1 MPGKSTQ
8 RNFFYLLSSLL
19 LFCSLPLTAQW
30 FYFGRNKVQYTD
42 FKWQILKTEHFDI
55 YYYPEME
62 ELAERGAFFAEES
75 FAYLE
80 NKFNFTMNRR
90 IPLIFYSSHLHFQQ
104 TNVTSGYIPEG
115 VGGFFEFLKGRVVIP
130 SNGNINQFRKVIQHE
145 LVHVFMHSK
154 VYFAN
159 KEHGNFDGTFP
170 PLWFVEGL
178 AEFWSSEWD
187 AQAEMVI
194 KDAVLHNYLVPL
206 SQIYTIFGTYTM
218 YKEGQ
223 AILEY
228 IAERYGEEKVLL
240 LMENIWKYGNF
251 SQVFQEVI
259 GRSYEEFDQEWI
271 YYLQKKYY
279 PQLKDND
286 FSSMVTQTLVR
297 EGYNFKPAYY
307 KSPGGD
313 RLVFVGVRTGYSNIY
328 MTEVF
333 SPYNYPRKKRA
344 KLKTLVKGD
353 RSSDFETFHLFSSK
367 IDVLPDGRMVFSAK
381 SGETD
386 VLYIFDIVAEEVI
399 AKYSWD
405 NIVGISSPSFSTD
418 AQKIVFSGL
427 NFRGNK
433 DLYILDMRNE
443 QLIQL
448 TNDFY
453 EDSAPSFS
461 PDGSKIAF
469 SSDRTVY
476 GSRWA
481 YNIFVYDLEN
491 NLTYYVTAGRH
502 QDHTPVWSPNGKY
515 IAFTSDRDSLKSLN
529 IWVADVTS
537 LQKTG
542 NTRSQTAAGNNQPL
556 QSSAFSGNG
565 AWGSNSYLDIPIK
578 QITRFANAAFDPEW
592 MGDDDICFAVYENN
606 SFQIRKLSGVE
617 KLVSETKA
625 TASNDPIL
633 ANNHWDTGK
642 LAGDKVL
649 AKLEYKKKY
658 NLDIAQT
665 QVSQDPFWGT
675 TGGAALAFTDQL
687 GNDQYYIL
695 VYNNAQSRSDFLK
708 SMNFAITKISL
719 GKRTN
724 HAYGIYRFSGRFFN
738 YKDDF
743 FVEDLV
749 GGFFAI
755 SYPFSHFNRFEFR
768 TSLSYSDKDFSTIG
782 IDRRYAWLTS
792 NFISLVHDNSIWS
805 YTGPVEGGRYNFS
818 VGNTFDVQ
826 FSNVNYWT
834 FLADYRKYFRLSPRL
849 TYAGRV
855 MALLNHG
862 KETRWYYLG
871 GSWDLRGYSRWSIR
885 GEKVVFTSHE
895 LRFPFIDYLGIKFPM
910 LAMAFPGVR
919 GALFFDAGNAWSGSE
934 LRGML
939 GSAGFGFRFNFAGF
953 LVLRLDIGKTTNFRT
968 VSNSWFTQFFFGWD
982 F

>member
-1 MPGKSTQ
+1 MTGKSIQ
-8 RNFFYLLSSLL
+8 RILLNLSTVIFL
-19 LFCSLPLTAQW
+19 LFSLPLNAQW
-30 FYFGRNKVQYTD
+30 FYFGRNKVQYTN
-42 FKWQILKTEHFDI
+42 FEWQILKTEHFDI

-62 ELAERGAFFAEES
+62 ELAERGAYFAEES

-80 NKFNFTMNRR
+80 NKFNFTINRR

-104 TNVTSGYIPEG
+104 TNITPGHIPEG

-130 SNGNINQFRKVIQHE
+130 SNGSINQFRKVIQHE
-145 LVHVFMHSK
+145 LVHVFMHTK
-154 VYFAN
+154 VYFVN
-159 KEHGNFDGTFP
+159 KEHGRFDGTYP

-187 AQAEMVI
+187 SQAEMVI
-194 KDAVLHNYLVPL
+194 KDAVLNNYIVPL
-206 SQIYTIFGTYTM
+206 SQMYSIYGTYTM

-228 IAERYGEEKVLL
+228 IAEKYGEEKILQ
-240 LMENIWKYGNF
+240 LMDNIWKYGNF
-251 SQVFQEVI
+251 SQVFQDVT
-259 GRSYEEFDQEWI
+259 GRTYEQFDQEWI
-271 YYLQKKYY
+271 YHLQKKYY
-279 PQLKDND
+279 PQLKNND
-286 FSSMVTQTLVR
+286 FSRMVTQTLVE

-328 MTEVF
+328 MTEVLNTY
-333 SPYNYPRKKRA
+333 PYPQRKER
-344 KLKTLVKGD
+344 LKTLVKGD
-353 RSSDFETFHLFSSK
+353 RSSDFEAFHLFSSK
-367 IDVLPDGRMVFSAK
+367 IDVLPDGRLVFSAK
-381 SGETD
+381 SGEND
-386 VLYIFDIVAEEVI
+386 ALYIYDIIAEEVI
-399 AKYSWD
+399 AKYAWN
-405 NIVGISSPSFSTD
+405 NIVGISSPNFSAD
-418 AQKIVFSGL
+418 GRKIVFAGL
-427 NFRGNK
+427 NFSGNK
-433 DLYILDMRNE
+433 DLYMLELKNE

-461 PDGSKIAF
+461 PDGTKIAF

-476 GSRWA
+476 GSQWS
-481 YNIFVYDLEN
+481 YNIFIYDLKT
-491 NLTYYVTAGRH
+491 NLTRYVTIGNH
-502 QDHTPVWSPNGKY
+502 QDYTPVWSPNGKY

-529 IWVADVTS
+529 IWVADISRIQDSENSGQFT
-537 LQKTG
+537 LG
-542 NTRSQTAAGNNQPL
+542 NDGNAGKVVGLTAAQ
-556 QSSAFSGNG
+556 Q
-565 AWGSNSYLDIPIK
+565 WGENSYLDIPIK

-606 SFQIRKLSGVE
+606 KFQIRKLSKVE
-617 KLVSETKA
+617 EKINETNNSA
-625 TASNDPIL
+625 DNDLIL
-633 ANNHWDTGK
+633 ANNHWDTGR
-642 LAGDKVL
+642 LSGNKVL
-649 AKLEYKKKY
+649 AKLDYKKDY

-675 TGGAALAFTDQL
+675 TGGAALAFTDLL

-724 HAYGIYRFSGRFFN
+724 YAYGVYRFSGRYFN
-738 YKDDF
+738 YKDDYYY
-743 FVEDLV
+743 EDLV

-755 SYPFSHFNRFEFR
+755 SYPFSHFKRFEFR

-792 NFISLVHDNSIWS
+792 NFISFVHDNSIWS
-805 YTGPVEGGRYNFS
+805 YTGPVEGQRYNLS
-818 VGNTFDVQ
+818 VGNTFDIR

-834 FLADYRKYFRLSPRL
+834 FLADFRKYIRIGPKL
-849 TYAGRV
+849 TYASRYL
-855 MALLNHG
+855 ALLNQG

-871 GSWDLRGYSRWSIR
+871 GSWDLRGYPRWSIR

-895 LRFPFIDYLGIKFPM
+895 LRFPFIEYLGIKFPM
-910 LAMAFPGVR
+910 LAMAFPGIR
-919 GALFFDAGNAWSGSE
+919 GAVFFDAGNAWNGNNFG
-934 LRGML
+934 RML

-953 LVLRLDIGKTTNFRT
+953 LVLRLDFGRTTNFKN
-968 VSNSWFTQFFFGWD
+968 VSNAWFTQFFFGWD